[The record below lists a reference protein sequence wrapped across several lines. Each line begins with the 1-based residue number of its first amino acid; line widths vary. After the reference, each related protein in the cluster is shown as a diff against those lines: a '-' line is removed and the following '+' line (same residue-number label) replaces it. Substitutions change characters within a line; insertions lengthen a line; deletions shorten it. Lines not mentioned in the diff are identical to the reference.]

1 MLMLKVGTLMRKDNM
16 ASGDRRTAMEQTQ
29 TRAFTFVEVI
39 VALAIISISLLALLR
54 LHIISIGMADTAE
67 ITSQAV
73 FLANEKIAET
83 LASGYPKEGTN
94 SGTVEKNAL
103 CLDWKTE
110 VTDLRLSQLDKARIG
125 GLRKISV
132 VVNWKQGLG
141 NKHLQMSTYVADRE
155 LK

>member
-1 MLMLKVGTLMRKDNM
+1 M
-16 ASGDRRTAMEQTQ
+16 ANGNRHTAMAQA
-29 TRAFTFVEVI
+29 RAFTFVEVI
-39 VALAIISISLLALLR
+39 VALAIVSISLLALLR
-54 LHIISIGMADTAE
+54 LHIISISMVDKAE

-83 LASGYPKEGTN
+83 LADGYPKEGTN

-110 VTDLRLSQLDKARIG
+110 VTDINLSQMEKAGIA

-141 NKHLQMSTYVADRE
+141 SKHLQMSTYVADRE

>member
-1 MLMLKVGTLMRKDNM
+1 MSKSNM
-16 ASGDRRTAMEQTQ
+16 AYRNRRTAMEQTQ
-29 TRAFTFVEVI
+29 ARAFTFVEVI
-39 VALAIISISLLALLR
+39 VALAIVSISLLALLR

-83 LASGYPKEGTN
+83 LGAGFPKEGTN

-110 VTDLRLSQLDKARIG
+110 VTDIRLSQLEKAGIA
-125 GLRKISV
+125 GLRNISV